1 MKKKYLELLFWLA
14 KAVEVECKTN
24 GITNLATTAVLNT
37 KATEIENKELDIAG
51 FITTSVFNRL
61 SKISF
66 DSRIKEAAKSVARKS
81 QLDNA
86 LDIADKSREKIRK
99 LQTFDLSYFNGRK

>member
-51 FITTSVFNRL
+51 FITTSRL